1 MAGFNLFRLRPLAEL
16 LPEVEG
22 PAEAVPFR
30 RKAAYTAG
38 SLLVFLAGSQ
48 LPLYGIHNSRAGA
61 ADDPLYWVHTAYAA
75 NRGTAMSLGVYPLL
89 MSELSTHLLLG
100 SGAINPLPENRLLMT
115 GGLKK
120 ALGVLFSAAMPV
132 RDVLSATYLGA
143 GSAILV
149 VLQISIGSVVLI
161 YLDDALRKGYGLLSG
176 IPLLTS
182 AHVCATLFWRAFRD
196 GAHGNLAAMFAFF
209 LLVCG
214 LQGLHVALPLT
225 DDAPAA
231 RFQSNY
237 SISISY
243 LAYAPIIF
251 QATLVACTYTFSE
264 QLFTVFGGNK
274 IVNLL
279 SKWERSKRF
288 AGFIPVSG
296 VAYYLTTPPTLA
308 DSARDPVHAC
318 LYAALLLMGCA
329 LISTAWFGLCRY
341 SRRYV
346 SRLVG
351 ERVTVTPARA
361 GSIRLSR
368 CKARVTMVAFVV
380 GLCVGALTLLAGFM
394 GVSGSGT
401 GIMLAVT
408 GIYSSCFD
416 TRASSGIDA
425 IGL

>member
-1 MAGFNLFRLRPLAEL
+1 MSGFNLFRLRPLAEL

-38 SLLVFLAGSQ
+38 SLLVLLAGSQ
-48 LPLYGIHNSRAGA
+48 LPLYGIDHSRAGA

-100 SGAINPLPENRLLMT
+100 T

-120 ALGVLFSAAMPV
+120 ALGVLFSAAIPV
-132 RDVLSATYLGA
+132 RDVLSATYLGV
-143 GSAILV
+143 GGAILV
-149 VLQISIGSVVLI
+149 ALQISIGSVVLI

-176 IPLLTS
+176 IPLFT
-182 AHVCATLFWRAFRD
+182 AANVCATLFWRAFRD
-196 GAHGNLAAMFAFF
+196 GAHGNLAATFAFF

-214 LQGLHVALPLT
+214 LRGLHVALPLT

-279 SKWERSKRF
+279 GKWERSKRF

-308 DSARDPVHAC
+308 DAARDPVHAC

-368 CKARVTMVAFVV
+368 CKGRVAMVAFVV

-408 GIYSSCFD
+408 GIYSSCLD
-416 TRASSGIDA
+416 ARASSGIHT